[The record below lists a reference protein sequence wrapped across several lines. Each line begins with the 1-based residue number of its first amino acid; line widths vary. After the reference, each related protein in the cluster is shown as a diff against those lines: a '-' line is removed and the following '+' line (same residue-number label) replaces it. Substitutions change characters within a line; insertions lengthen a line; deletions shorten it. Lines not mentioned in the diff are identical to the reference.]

1 VNNDPPTGSVKVPR
15 DIDEGVGALCLA
27 LPEVTVRVDYSRTAS
42 RSTAK
47 AFDIRRRSFC
57 LLVAVEGS
65 TGRSVPILILRSD
78 PAERPALLSM
88 GHPYFA
94 PRAGGDR
101 IGVRLTDHAD
111 WEEIRELVIDSYRLL
126 APKKLVARLD

>member
-1 VNNDPPTGSVKVPR
+1 MNSDLPTGSVKVPK
-15 DIDEGVGALCLA
+15 DIDERVGALCLA
-27 LPEVTVRVDYSRTAS
+27 LPEVTVREDHSRTTS
-42 RSTAK
+42 RSTAQS
-47 AFDIRRRSFC
+47 FDIRRRSFC

-65 TGRSVPILILRSD
+65 TGRPVPILILRAD
-78 PAERPALLSM
+78 PAERQALLST

-101 IGVRLTDHAD
+101 IGVRLTDHTD
-111 WEEIRELVIDSYRLL
+111 WEEIGELVIDSYRLL